1 MLITE
6 RTARGAVGILGATLV
21 AVVVL
26 TRCCET
32 LVAAWDLGPAATVSP
47 WIRALDAGARD
58 R

>member
-6 RTARGAVGILGATLV
+6 RTARGAVGILGVALV
-21 AVVVL
+21 AVAVL
-26 TRCCET
+26 TRCCERV
-32 LVAAWDLGPAATVSP
+32 VAAWDLGPAAKVSP